1 MSQQIEINA
10 ELRTDVGKGASRRL
24 RRLAEKVPGIIYG
37 GKDSAVLLT
46 MNANE
51 LVNVMK
57 DEAFFSQILNVVVE
71 GKGEQ
76 ALVRDLQRHPAS
88 EKVLHVDFLRVSAD
102 KAIQVQVPLRF
113 VGEEDCV
120 GVKMSGGIISHTV
133 TEVEISCLPADL
145 PEYLE
150 VFVAELDL
158 GDTVHLSELSLPE
171 GVTIPALLHG
181 EERDVTV
188 VSVQIPRVAVEE
200 EEEEATAALLE
211 EGEGEEGEEGE
222 EGTKAPGDS
231 TDEDAGDKS
240 SDD

>member
-24 RRLAEKVPGIIYG
+24 RRLADKVPGIIYG
-37 GKDSAVLLT
+37 GKDNAVPLT

-51 LVNVMK
+51 LTNVMK

-76 ALVRDLQRHPAS
+76 AVVRDLQRHPAT
-88 EKVLHVDFLRVSAD
+88 EKVLHVDFLRISAD

-113 VGEEDCV
+113 IGEDECV
-120 GVKMSGGIISHTV
+120 GVKLGGGIVSHNL

-158 GDTVHLSELSLPE
+158 GQTIHLSELALPE
-171 GVTIPALLHG
+171 GVTIPALIHS
-181 EERDVTV
+181 ERDVTV
-188 VSVQIPRVAVEE
+188 VGVQIPRGGAEE
-200 EEEEATAALLE
+200 EEEEAAAAAAALE
-211 EGEGEEGEEGE
+211 EGIEGEEGEEGE
-222 EGTKAPGDS
+222 KTSGDA
-231 TDEDAGDKS
+231 TDEDAGEKA

>member
-10 ELRTDVGKGASRRL
+10 VLRTDVGKGASRRL
-24 RRLAEKVPGIIYG
+24 RRLADKVPGIIYG
-37 GKDSAVLLT
+37 GKDNVVLLT

-51 LVNVMK
+51 LTNVMK
-57 DEAFFSQILNVVVE
+57 DEAFFSQILNVVVD

-76 ALVRDLQRHPAS
+76 AVVRDLQRHPAS
-88 EKVLHVDFLRVSAD
+88 DKVLHVDFLRVSAD
-102 KAIQVQVPLRF
+102 KAIQVQVPLHF
-113 VGEEDCV
+113 IGEEDCV
-120 GVKMSGGIISHTV
+120 GVKMGGGIIAHTL

-158 GDTVHLSELSLPE
+158 GQTIRLSELTLPE
-171 GVTIPALLHG
+171 GVTIPALMHG

-188 VSVQIPRVAVEE
+188 VSVQIPRGGAEE
-200 EEEEATAALLE
+200 EEEKAAAVLLE
-211 EGEGEEGEEGE
+211 EGEGEEGEEG
-222 EGTKAPGDS
+222 TKAP

>member
-10 ELRTDVGKGASRRL
+10 VLRTDVGKGASRRL
-24 RRLAEKVPGIIYG
+24 RRLADKVPGIIYG
-37 GKDSAVLLT
+37 GKDNALLLT

-51 LVNVMK
+51 LTNVMK
-57 DEAFFSQILNVVVE
+57 DEAFFSQILNVVVD

-76 ALVRDLQRHPAS
+76 AVVRDLQRHPAS
-88 EKVLHVDFLRVSAD
+88 DKVLHVDFLRVSAD

-113 VGEEDCV
+113 IGEEDCV
-120 GVKMSGGIISHTV
+120 GVKMGGGIISHPL

-158 GDTVHLSELSLPE
+158 GHTIRLSELALPE
-171 GVTIPALLHG
+171 GVTIPALIH

-188 VSVQIPRVAVEE
+188 VSVQIPRGGAE
-200 EEEEATAALLE
+200 EEEEAAAALLE
-211 EGEGEEGEEGE
+211 EAEGEEGAK
-222 EGTKAPGDS
+222 TPGDS